1 VEKARDRVAGPLLLL
16 VVGASGSGKT
26 AVFDPLRRELAG
38 IAVHEFDEIGVPSDA
53 MPSWRQRANEEWL
66 QTIIDREAGDRA
78 VLLLGQ
84 TPLGE
89 LLATP
94 SAVHLGGIACC
105 LMDCDN
111 VTRRSRLDQR
121 TGWTRERME
130 WHLEWSGWLRGHAL
144 DPQWRQEVIRHPY
157 APPELE
163 WRRWAAWPR
172 GDPRWVCTVMDT
184 SALTIR
190 AMTHELARWA
200 RTQRETY
207 RLGKLPLCGRWWL
220 QNG

>member
-1 VEKARDRVAGPLLLL
+1 MEEARDRLAGPLLLL
-16 VVGASGSGKT
+16 VVGASGSGKS
-26 AVFDPLRRELAG
+26 AVLDPLKHELAG
-38 IAVHEFDEIGVPSDA
+38 IAVHDFDEIGVPSNA

-66 QTIIDREAGDRA
+66 RTIIARDAGASA

-94 SAVHLGGIACC
+94 STVKLGGIACC
-105 LMDCDN
+105 LLDCDDD
-111 VTRRSRLDQR
+111 TRRSRLAQR
-121 TGWTRERME
+121 AGWTRAKME

-144 DPQWRQEVIRHPY
+144 DPQWRQEVVRHPY

-172 GDPRWVCTVMDT
+172 GDPRWRCAVIDT
-184 SALTIR
+184 SALTIS
-190 AMTHELARWA
+190 AVTHELARWP
-200 RTQRETY
+200 RNQCDRY
-207 RLGKLPLCGRWWL
+207 RLGKLPLSGRWWR
-220 QNG
+220 QNC